1 MEAYALHKM
10 AIIAP
15 RKARMTLDLIRGKSV
30 VEARGIL
37 KTTNTKAS
45 RLISK
50 VLDSAVANAVN
61 NLSLKE
67 ENLYVSECYI
77 NPGPILKR
85 IKFGSRTKVDRRDK
99 RTSHIFV
106 KVSDGVKEGTKGK
119 S

>member
-45 RLISK
+45 RLILK

-106 KVSDGVKEGTKGK
+106 KVSDGVKEA
-119 S
+119 